1 MKLPGSNQELKEVF
15 RNAKTPTATELN
27 GEYLVD
33 MLTVLPSLKR
43 FSHRKVIY
51 RENNMVSG
59 YNVVFNK
66 IWGRFIVEEDI
77 CKDVDSVKV
86 TVINY
91 NRPENSLL
99 IRRIRDHLRCM
110 EKDLLYIGRF
120 NYLFS
125 GRLQFMGYFSL
136 EKIK

>member
-1 MKLPGSNQELKEVF
+1 MKLPGSNRELKEVF
-15 RNAKTPTATELN
+15 RNAKTPAVTELN

-33 MLTVLPSLKR
+33 MLTVFPSLKK

-51 RENNMVSG
+51 RENERVSG
-59 YNVVFNK
+59 YNILFNK

-77 CKDVDSVKV
+77 CKNVDSGKV
-86 TVINY
+86 AVINY

-99 IRRIRDHLRCM
+99 IRGIRDHLRFI

-120 NYLFS
+120 NYLFL
-125 GRLQFMGYFSL
+125 GRLQFLGYFSL